1 MIGIYKITNKVNGKV
16 YIGQS
21 VNIANRWKQHR
32 KTPYNPN
39 DKSYDLPLYRAIR
52 KYSLDNFSF
61 EVIEECTIEELD
73 SKEIY
78 WIKYYNSTNTEKG
91 YNLKEGGNYCQPT
104 NAKLS
109 EQDVLIIKERLQKG
123 EAQESIAE
131 DFPVTRTTIS
141 QINLGK
147 EYVHNDWTYPLFKR
161 DFIKNRCIDCGKI
174 VSQKGVIR
182 CQECYKKYRENDT
195 SYIPI
200 NKEEL
205 KQLIRT
211 TPFTTIAK
219 QYGVTDNAVRKWCKK
234 YQLPFRKIDINSYSN
249 AEWELI

>member
-21 VNIANRWKQHR
+21 VNIKNRWKRHR
-32 KTPYNPN
+32 KTPYDPN

-61 EVIEECTIEELD
+61 EILEECNIEELNE
-73 SKEIY
+73 KEIY
-78 WIKYYNSTNTEKG
+78 WIKYYNTTNEENG
-91 YNLKEGGNYCQPT
+91 YNLKEGGEHCQPT

-123 EAQESIAE
+123 ETQESIAE

-141 QINLGK
+141 LINLGK
-147 EYVHNDWTYPLFKR
+147 EYVHNDWVYPLFKR
-161 DFIKNRCIDCGKI
+161 EFSERKCVDCGGP
-174 VSQKGVIR
+174 VSKKDIIR
-182 CQECYKKYRENDT
+182 CQKCYQKYRENNI
-195 SYIPI
+195 SHIPI
-200 NKEEL
+200 NREEL
-205 KQLIRT
+205 KKLIRT
-211 TPFTTIAK
+211 LPFTKIGEMFNK
-219 QYGVTDNAVRKWCKK
+219 SDNTVRKWCKK

-249 AEWELI
+249 EEWELI